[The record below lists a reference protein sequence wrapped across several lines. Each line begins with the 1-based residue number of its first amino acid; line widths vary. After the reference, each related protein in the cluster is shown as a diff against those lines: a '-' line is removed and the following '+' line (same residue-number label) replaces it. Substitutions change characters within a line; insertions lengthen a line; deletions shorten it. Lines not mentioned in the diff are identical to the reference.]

1 MLIPFKG
8 ADPRN
13 LAIHHWIAELL
24 TPTRDRSQSEPS
36 APFLMSA
43 FEMRLVL
50 GLLLLGI
57 CVAAVYVLTQV
68 VNVTEPVGRS
78 SLILLILSGCGA
90 LYAFVKA

>member
-1 MLIPFKG
+1 
-8 ADPRN
+8 
-13 LAIHHWIAELL
+13 
-24 TPTRDRSQSEPS
+24 
-36 APFLMSA
+36 
-43 FEMRLVL
+43 MRLVL